1 MQVFLNRVRF
11 YITQRKEYE
20 PNSYRISYYMQGELQ
35 HYIGNEKT
43 VRTTYYLEKEQQEY
57 EGKTEDGIP

>member
-1 MQVFLNRVRF
+1 
-11 YITQRKEYE
+11 
-20 PNSYRISYYMQGELQ
+20 MQGELQ